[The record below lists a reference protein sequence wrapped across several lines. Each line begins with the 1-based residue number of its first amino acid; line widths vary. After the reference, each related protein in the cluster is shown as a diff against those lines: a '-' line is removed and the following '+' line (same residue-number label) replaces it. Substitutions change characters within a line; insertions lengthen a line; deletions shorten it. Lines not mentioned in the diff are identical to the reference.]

1 MQISQM
7 NADCVEFFTQV
18 SGAKPSDNEN
28 DSSSF
33 SFFFWG
39 YEHDLFAYPVLW
51 RALRVKV
58 AAKSPYSIRVPNDS
72 KKDMEIVVAAFL
84 SFLLLF
90 SFFERPVHSVEIWAD
105 DDSQSG
111 RLV

>member
-58 AAKSPYSIRVPNDS
+58 AAKFPLGKGKGRQALGW
-72 KKDMEIVVAAFL
+72 VAA
-84 SFLLLF
+84 SK
-90 SFFERPVHSVEIWAD
+90 
-105 DDSQSG
+105 
-111 RLV
+111 

>member
-1 MQISQM
+1 MK
-7 NADCVEFFTQV
+7 NRPRARPRTKTEDDDE
-18 SGAKPSDNEN
+18 
-28 DSSSF
+28 SF
-33 SFFFWG
+33 SQ
-39 YEHDLFAYPVLW
+39 V
-51 RALRVKV
+51 V
-58 AAKSPYSIRVPNDS
+58 APQSGMRNSCQNPLYSIRVPNDS

>member
-1 MQISQM
+1 M
-7 NADCVEFFTQV
+7 A
-18 SGAKPSDNEN
+18 
-28 DSSSF
+28 
-33 SFFFWG
+33 
-39 YEHDLFAYPVLW
+39 
-51 RALRVKV
+51 
-58 AAKSPYSIRVPNDS
+58 SPYSIRVPNDS